1 MQSRRHILIGAGSL
15 LAGTAAAQPGA
26 AQTAAPPPVELP
38 SAEER
43 ARHERLMRLAI
54 VEAKKNPRWPFGAVI
69 AGRDGQV
76 LAAGVNSGHLN
87 PMFHGEV
94 VAMNDFV
101 ARQGNQGW
109 AETTLYTTGE
119 PCPMCM
125 GAIMW
130 AGIGTVVYGTSIAT
144 LTRHMRQ
151 IGITS
156 GQMAEAAPFYRQ
168 ALAVYA
174 KKIPPT
180 HPWQGVASV
189 GLARSLVA
197 MGELDEAE
205 TLLVAQTRNL
215 EKWPKA
221 DRVRMVL
228 MEGLVELYEAKE
240 KAAPDPEDARKADE
254 WREKL
259 KAWRATTQPVK
270 G

>member
-1 MQSRRHILIGAGSL
+1 MQSRRHLLIGAGSL

-125 GAIMW
+125 SAIIW
-130 AGIGTVVYGTSIAT
+130 AGIGGVVYATSIAG
-144 LTRHMRQ
+144 LKAAGFHQ
-151 IGITS
+151 IDVVSSEVART
-156 GQMAEAAPFYRQ
+156 APFWNGAIRGGV
-168 ALAVYA
+168 LA
-174 KKIPPT
+174 PET
-180 HPWQGVASV
+180 D
-189 GLARSLVA
+189 R
-197 MGELDEAE
+197 MFAE
-205 TLLVAQTRNL
+205 R
-215 EKWPKA
+215 P
-221 DRVRMVL
+221 R
-228 MEGLVELYEAKE
+228 G
-240 KAAPDPEDARKADE
+240 
-254 WREKL
+254 
-259 KAWRATTQPVK
+259 
-270 G
+270 